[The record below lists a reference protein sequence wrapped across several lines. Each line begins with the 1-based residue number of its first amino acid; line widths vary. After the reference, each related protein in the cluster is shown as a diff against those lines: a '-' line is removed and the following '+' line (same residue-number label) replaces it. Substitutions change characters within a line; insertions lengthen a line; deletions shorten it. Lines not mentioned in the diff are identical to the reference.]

1 MYLMERDVVL
11 PPLVPN
17 PSLPQCVATTE
28 FAWDWPHSSSTV
40 VSEVNRAAWSFF
52 CHLDWSRDGQQYPI
66 NSTHSVLSAPLTPV
80 LVSGLSNQM
89 KKLLFTCR
97 AKLKWLAY
105 CADVWPRTTG
115 AVVLRETNHTK
126 MGIHTEEEEAEVGE
140 SQRSRTWPPDAIM
153 PESCSPLR
161 FSISGDNTL
170 LLFSSYF
177 ELVLWLCA
185 SENTW
190 NETACNFTI

>member
-89 KKLLFTCR
+89 KKLLFTFR
-97 AKLKWLAY
+97 AKLKWLAC

-153 PESCSPLR
+153 PESRSPLR

>member
-11 PPLVPN
+11 PPLVPI

-40 VSEVNRAAWSFF
+40 VSEVNRAAWCFF
-52 CHLDWSRDGQQYPI
+52 CHLDWSRNGQQYPI
-66 NSTHSVLSAPLTPV
+66 NSTHSVLSAPVTTV

-89 KKLLFTCR
+89 KKLLFKFK
-97 AKLKWLAY
+97 AKLKWLAG

-126 MGIHTEEEEAEVGE
+126 DEDTHRRRGRGGRISEEQNLVPWCNYARKPLSSEVFYFRR
-140 SQRSRTWPPDAIM
+140 QYTTFIFKLLWIAFVVM
-153 PESCSPLR
+153 CKWKHLKW
-161 FSISGDNTL
+161 DNL
-170 LLFSSYF
+170 
-177 ELVLWLCA
+177 
-185 SENTW
+185 
-190 NETACNFTI
+190 